1 MNSTPNNNFTIQDI
15 VDCILSINNI
25 NLKIQDILKLILVIG
40 NIKSKDDLDE
50 WCGGRNRTK
59 LYTLIQI
66 FASSHWDSLV
76 DPKAYVRYYYQIHL
90 IGFQI
95 YAPN

>member
-1 MNSTPNNNFTIQDI
+1 MNSTPNNYFTIQDI
-15 VDCILSINNI
+15 LNNYFT
-25 NLKIQDILKLILVIG
+25 IQDILQLILVIG

-66 FASSHWDSLV
+66 LASSHWDSLV
-76 DPKAYVRYYYQIHL
+76 DPKAYVRYYYQKHL